1 MEVRVYNLVLTKR
14 RIDVVNTGNNMKII
28 YFCKE
33 ANERLSLK
41 QRK

>member
-1 MEVRVYNLVLTKR
+1 MEVLPHNLILTKR
-14 RIDVVNTGNNMKII
+14 GIDVVNTGNNMKVF

-33 ANERLSLK
+33 AKERLSLK